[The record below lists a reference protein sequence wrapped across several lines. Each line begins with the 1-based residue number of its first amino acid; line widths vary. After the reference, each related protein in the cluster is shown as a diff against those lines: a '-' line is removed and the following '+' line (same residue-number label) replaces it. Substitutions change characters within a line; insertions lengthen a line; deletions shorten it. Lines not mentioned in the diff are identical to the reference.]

1 METNRAAMA
10 MGSEES
16 SISYNEINF
25 MVQGPAGI
33 VGVFARS
40 WRAEHLLLAM
50 GVRSLLSFAF
60 PELQP
65 LPLLVLTSEAGAVKV
80 PRRQQLELIQQH
92 AAGAPLAAD
101 AAAAA
106 EADEANEANEADDV
120 RIGGQGDQGVLAC
133 TARAALEL
141 QHPRLPVDL
150 RSFPE
155 VGPQEAIA
163 FHVAYGATHQSLRA
177 ALAAVAHAPGPN
189 QLEPLV
195 HLGLAAAAAVDN
207 APSARELVRCTAPL
221 LLMRPPTTAPA
232 PLPATA
238 ATAVAVLAPHPL
250 TERRRRPS
258 LENALSE
265 RRRGLQELAAGLRG
279 GLQGELPKGLQG
291 ELQTRGA
298 DPPEGEMSRDMMVAV
313 GAQVMLE
320 EFVSGSTTA
329 RLQKAVTEL
338 DEWVSAAQRCSL
350 SSLAF
355 VLRSW
360 QEAKRTEPDSELL
373 SFMSAKAVT
382 NRRKFCQELR
392 ALQRCSDGVEYCRQ
406 LRAIVGT
413 MRRPGL
419 RLRLLQMV
427 LGLDRLDGAFSRDV
441 VRRARRPPTRTL
453 HSLAPPPHPVP
464 HQPPPP
470 THPQHLSNPNAP
482 APTRPLQVH
491 GVVCLAGD
499 IVEGMSGQEGPRS
512 ELTVRR
518 DGGDG
523 GALSCADSPEPGQNH
538 THTHVLTI
546 TPSSPL
552 LPCSRHRPRPPPWLP
567 LPHPSGPPYLH
578 QAHPTLS
585 RRARLR

>member
-1 METNRAAMA
+1 METNRAAMS

-25 MVQGPAGI
+25 MVQGPAAI

-65 LPLLVLTSEAGAVKV
+65 LPLLVLTSEAGALKV
-80 PRRQQLELIQQH
+80 PRRQQLELIQRH
-92 AAGAPLAAD
+92 AAGAPLEPSPPLADPAAD
-101 AAAAA
+101 EAAAAGA
-106 EADEANEANEADDV
+106 DEAYEADEADEARISRCISGGGQAVGLREEALTLTIEAVSAAGGEAAGGEAAGGEAAGV
-120 RIGGQGDQGVLAC
+120 RDEALILTIEATGAAGVEVEGGQGGQGVLAC

-177 ALAAVAHAPGPN
+177 ALAAVAREHPP

-221 LLMRPPTTAPA
+221 LLMRPPAPLPA
-232 PLPATA
+232 PLPARA
-238 ATAVAVLAPHPL
+238 ATAMAVPPPHPL
-250 TERRRRPS
+250 AERRRRPS
-258 LENALSE
+258 LEDALSE
-265 RRRGLQELAAGLRG
+265 RRRGLQELAAGLQG
-279 GLQGELPKGLQG
+279 GLQGESQGGLQGESQGGLQGGLQG

-298 DPPEGEMSRDMMVAV
+298 DPAEGAMSRDMMVAV

-406 LRAIVGT
+406 A
-413 MRRPGL
+413 
-419 RLRLLQMV
+419 
-427 LGLDRLDGAFSRDV
+427 
-441 VRRARRPPTRTL
+441 
-453 HSLAPPPHPVP
+453 
-464 HQPPPP
+464 
-470 THPQHLSNPNAP
+470 
-482 APTRPLQVH
+482 
-491 GVVCLAGD
+491 
-499 IVEGMSGQEGPRS
+499 
-512 ELTVRR
+512 
-518 DGGDG
+518 
-523 GALSCADSPEPGQNH
+523 
-538 THTHVLTI
+538 
-546 TPSSPL
+546 
-552 LPCSRHRPRPPPWLP
+552 
-567 LPHPSGPPYLH
+567 
-578 QAHPTLS
+578 
-585 RRARLR
+585 

>member
-1 METNRAAMA
+1 METNRAAMS

-25 MVQGPAGI
+25 MVQGPAAI

-65 LPLLVLTSEAGAVKV
+65 LPLLVLTSEAGALKV
-80 PRRQQLELIQQH
+80 PRRQQLELIQRH
-92 AAGAPLAAD
+92 AAGAPLEPSPPLADPAAD
-101 AAAAA
+101 AAADEAA
-106 EADEANEANEADDV
+106 AAGADEAYEADEARISRCISGGGQAVGLREEALTLTIEAVSAAGGEAAGGEAAGGEAAGGEAAGGEAAGV
-120 RIGGQGDQGVLAC
+120 RDEALILTIEATGAAGVEVEGGQGGQGVLAC

-177 ALAAVAHAPGPN
+177 ALAAVAREHPP

-221 LLMRPPTTAPA
+221 LLMRPPAPLPA
-232 PLPATA
+232 PLPARA
-238 ATAVAVLAPHPL
+238 ATAMAVPPPHPL
-250 TERRRRPS
+250 AERRRRPS
-258 LENALSE
+258 LEDALSE
-265 RRRGLQELAAGLRG
+265 RRRGLQELAAGLQG
-279 GLQGELPKGLQG
+279 GLQGESQGGLQGESQGGLQGGLQG

-298 DPPEGEMSRDMMVAV
+298 DPAEGAMSRDMMVAV

-406 LRAIVGT
+406 A
-413 MRRPGL
+413 
-419 RLRLLQMV
+419 
-427 LGLDRLDGAFSRDV
+427 
-441 VRRARRPPTRTL
+441 
-453 HSLAPPPHPVP
+453 
-464 HQPPPP
+464 
-470 THPQHLSNPNAP
+470 
-482 APTRPLQVH
+482 
-491 GVVCLAGD
+491 
-499 IVEGMSGQEGPRS
+499 
-512 ELTVRR
+512 
-518 DGGDG
+518 
-523 GALSCADSPEPGQNH
+523 
-538 THTHVLTI
+538 
-546 TPSSPL
+546 
-552 LPCSRHRPRPPPWLP
+552 
-567 LPHPSGPPYLH
+567 
-578 QAHPTLS
+578 
-585 RRARLR
+585 

>member
-1 METNRAAMA
+1 
-10 MGSEES
+10 
-16 SISYNEINF
+16 
-25 MVQGPAGI
+25 
-33 VGVFARS
+33 
-40 WRAEHLLLAM
+40 M

-441 VRRARRPPTRTL
+441 V
-453 HSLAPPPHPVP
+453 
-464 HQPPPP
+464 
-470 THPQHLSNPNAP
+470 
-482 APTRPLQVH
+482 H

-523 GALSCADSPEPGQNH
+523 GALDYADYDEATRLEAEASLYTGSAAARRECASSDPLGEEER
-538 THTHVLTI
+538 LT
-546 TPSSPL
+546 
-552 LPCSRHRPRPPPWLP
+552 RVR
-567 LPHPSGPPYLH
+567 
-578 QAHPTLS
+578 Q
-585 RRARLR
+585 LR

>member
-92 AAGAPLAAD
+92 AAGAPLEPEPPLADPAAD
-101 AAAAA
+101 EAAAA
-106 EADEANEANEADDV
+106 EPGEPGEADEAGEV
-120 RIGGQGDQGVLAC
+120 RISQGGQGGQGVLAC

-155 VGPQEAIA
+155 VGAQEAIA

-177 ALAAVAHAPGPN
+177 ALAAVAREHPP

-195 HLGLAAAAAVDN
+195 HLGLAAAAAIDN

-221 LLMRPPTTAPA
+221 LLMRPSPAPTPA
-232 PLPATA
+232 PLPARA
-238 ATAVAVLAPHPL
+238 ATAVAVPPPHPL
-250 TERRRRPS
+250 AERRRRPS
-258 LENALSE
+258 LEDALSE
-265 RRRGLQELAAGLRG
+265 RRRGLQELAAGSQG
-279 GLQGELPKGLQG
+279 GLQGGLQDGLQG
-291 ELQTRGA
+291 ELQTCGA
-298 DPPEGEMSRDMMVAV
+298 DPSEGAMSRDMMVAV

-441 VRRARRPPTRTL
+441 VRRAAGLQPSPLHPP
-453 HSLAPPPHPVP
+453 
-464 HQPPPP
+464 QPPP
-470 THPQHLSNPNAP
+470 THPPPHQHPPASPNPEHLSSSNTT
-482 APTRPLQVH
+482 PTRPL
-491 GVVCLAGD
+491 
-499 IVEGMSGQEGPRS
+499 
-512 ELTVRR
+512 
-518 DGGDG
+518 
-523 GALSCADSPEPGQNH
+523 
-538 THTHVLTI
+538 
-546 TPSSPL
+546 
-552 LPCSRHRPRPPPWLP
+552 
-567 LPHPSGPPYLH
+567 
-578 QAHPTLS
+578 
-585 RRARLR
+585 

>member
-441 VRRARRPPTRTL
+441 VRLAAGLQPAPCTLSHPLLTQSHTNPHPQPNPSTSATRT
-453 HSLAPPPHPVP
+453 
-464 HQPPPP
+464 PPPP
-470 THPQHLSNPNAP
+470 RALSRSMASSALRATSSRACRAKRGHAPSSPCGGTAAMAVRSPAPTHPSPDRTTLTPTSSPSPLHLHSCPVLAIAP
-482 APTRPLQVH
+482 APGL
-491 GVVCLAGD
+491 
-499 IVEGMSGQEGPRS
+499 GPHF
-512 ELTVRR
+512 LT
-518 DGGDG
+518 
-523 GALSCADSPEPGQNH
+523 P
-538 THTHVLTI
+538 
-546 TPSSPL
+546 
-552 LPCSRHRPRPPPWLP
+552 
-567 LPHPSGPPYLH
+567 
-578 QAHPTLS
+578 QAHPIFT

>member
-441 VRRARRPPTRTL
+441 VRLAAGLQPAPCTL
-453 HSLAPPPHPVP
+453 SHPLLTQSHTNPHP
-464 HQPPPP
+464 HP
-470 THPQHLSNPNAP
+470 TPNLSSPNAP

-518 DGGDG
+518 EGGDG
-523 GALSCADSPEPGQNH
+523 GAHSCADSPEPGQ
-538 THTHVLTI
+538 TLTPTRLLLF
-546 TPSSPL
+546 TPSPSPL
-552 LPCSRHRPRPPPWLP
+552 PPIPPSPPSPALG
-567 LPHPSGPPYLH
+567 PHFLTP